1 MVAHSRQHG
10 QLTARQKVVSPTGS
24 SFGQGPSHGQ
34 ERPAMGLLEACIHQ
48 KLEKGSK
55 VFNTGELVAAV
66 SQDAIMPAGLAV
78 AGEASSPAAADA
90 VAAAD
95 SAGHGCLPPAPHGP
109 RWLNMCRGGR
119 WCQSPSTA
127 L

>member
-1 MVAHSRQHG
+1 
-10 QLTARQKVVSPTGS
+10 
-24 SFGQGPSHGQ
+24 
-34 ERPAMGLLEACIHQ
+34 MGLLEACIHQ

-78 AGEASSPAAADA
+78 AVEASSPAAADA

-95 SAGHGCLPPAPHGP
+95 SAGHGCLPPALNRP

-119 WCQSPSTA
+119 WCQEPLNCIVAQSCA
-127 L
+127 LMPAAVSCQARGDE